1 MSIEALKKKFT
12 EIYNQESD
20 AIFRFCLIR
29 VSDREKALDLTQ
41 ETFVRLWN
49 HMTSKKEITN
59 QKAFLFTI
67 ARNLV
72 IDWYKKTKSISLESL
87 EDEEGNPLEVADE
100 NSFKQIEFD
109 AEVKRAFLLINNL
122 PPQYREVVYLR
133 FVEDFTPSEIAEI
146 LGLSSNAVS
155 IRLTRGVEAL
165 RKLLGIKDQ
174 ND

>member
-12 EIYNQESD
+12 DIYNQESD

>member
-1 MSIEALKKKFT
+1 MSIEALKRKFT

-41 ETFVRLWN
+41 ETFTKLWN
-49 HMTSKKEITN
+49 HMIAKKEITN

-67 ARNLV
+67 ARNQI

-87 EDEEGNPLEVADE
+87 GDEEGNPLEVEDE
-100 NSFKQIEFD
+100 KSFKRIELNAD
-109 AEVKRAFLLINNL
+109 INRALLLIESL
-122 PPQYREVVYLR
+122 SPQYREVVYLR
-133 FVEDFTPSEIAEI
+133 FVEGFTPKEIAEV

-165 RKLLGIKDQ
+165 RKLLGIKK
-174 ND
+174 